1 MQYANTSCCEDQEYP
16 GSHASAPTL
25 LRGWVVLR
33 QPSRHTL
40 APLRAQNLVPTNLHH
55 CCEPQEGSLVPT
67 NMGARSPHCSCALGN
82 TPPHALGEP
91 RFGPSVTLCHQ
102 VIVNGLRGVP
112 LPSKT
117 HKRMSL
123 KVCSTPCMCCK
134 SSQDFKALSICGPCV
149 AWDSGLQGFVGAM
162 RCMGLDH
169 TSGLAGGIHCGP
181 TDTSSLKLQGEVG
194 GWRWLSG
201 VRRCASLK
209 TDSQSGSVSTSS
221 PRHCNNLV
229 PRHSTCQY
237 QLLHCIPRPCSRS
250 CPPPP

>member
-1 MQYANTSCCEDQEYP
+1 MQIPAAARTRRFPRICPNV
-16 GSHASAPTL
+16 AARAPTTT
-25 LRGWVVLR
+25 
-33 QPSRHTL
+33 Q
-40 APLRAQNLVPTNLHH
+40 
-55 CCEPQEGSLVPT
+55 
-67 NMGARSPHCSCALGN
+67 SPHTCAIACPKPGPHKLASLRRAPGKNPGPHQHGRMLTVLGAGVH
-82 TPPHALGEP
+82 PLGEP
-91 RFGPSVTLCHQ
+91 GFGPSVILCHQ

-117 HKRMSL
+117 QKRMSL
-123 KVCSTPCMCCK
+123 KVCSTPCVCCK

-209 TDSQSGSVSTSS
+209 DRQPFDKSGSVSTSS
-221 PRHCNNLV
+221 PWHCL
-229 PRHSTCQY
+229 
-237 QLLHCIPRPCSRS
+237 
-250 CPPPP
+250 